1 MALLKVILISRVY
14 LYQFS
19 ASEGTLQG
27 RFPEA
32 KIHRKD
38 AMAQRS
44 TAYTEHNSHLRAS
57 VNTLGHGSGDVI
69 NYLQL

>member
-38 AMAQRS
+38 AMAQRR
-44 TAYTEHNSHLRAS
+44 TAFTEHNYRA
-57 VNTLGHGSGDVI
+57 
-69 NYLQL
+69 QLPFESERKYFRAW